1 MLAIEVLFDEK
12 LHNTV
17 AVEGLLRAECRD
29 KQRES
34 LQLREA
40 IVNVVEVLVMGV
52 LSGRDL
58 EQLQDV

>member
-1 MLAIEVLFDEK
+1 
-12 LHNTV
+12 
-17 AVEGLLRAECRD
+17 VEGLLRAECRD

-52 LSGRDL
+52 LSERDL